1 MIGSSL
7 GSSLG
12 SLVIGSYRLLSDS
25 VLFRVLNDGVLF
37 RDLSDTV
44 LCSKVLFR
52 VLSDTVL
59 FRDLS
64 VRVLS
69 RVFSYRFPLS
79 ALGPQVFSKVLSPRF
94 PVCRVSSVTSRTW
107 GVFALIFCF
116 KYFNTNRCFDS
127 FFGKFNVIT
136 GNLDKFLTRLHP
148 RFLTGFWIGCIQ
160 KFHPQVF
167 QKIGLVKFLEK
178 CPWRSSF
185 QKGYR
190 SNIGLFHR
198 CYPVKQLLLIF

>member
-1 MIGSSL
+1 MLGSSL
-7 GSSLG
+7 GSSVIDSPLVFWVLES
-12 SLVIGSYRLLSDS
+12 SLKYS
-25 VLFRVLNDGVLF
+25 VLVFQYAVCHQLHQELEGFLHWFFVLNISIPTDVL
-37 RDLSDTV
+37 T
-44 LCSKVLFR
+44 
-52 VLSDTVL
+52 
-59 FRDLS
+59 
-64 VRVLS
+64 
-69 RVFSYRFPLS
+69 
-79 ALGPQVFSKVLSPRF
+79 
-94 PVCRVSSVTSRTW
+94 
-107 GVFALIFCF
+107 
-116 KYFNTNRCFDS
+116 

-198 CYPVKQLLLIF
+198 CYPVKQLLLIL